1 MNIGNHLNDSL
12 NSLFLVT
19 AQVENEPANE
29 VWAGW
34 GSVFFVLGIM
44 AIVAMVVV
52 ILIWQIFRTK
62 QSTIESR
69 ATIAHEEA
77 YRRLAEEA
85 TSVQNRTA
93 AELNQLTEGMADL
106 RVRVTNIERLLRE
119 VE

>member
-1 MNIGNHLNDSL
+1 MSIGNHLGDSL
-12 NSLFLVT
+12 NSVFLVT
-19 AQVENEPANE
+19 AQVNDEYRNN
-29 VWAGW
+29 VWEGW
-34 GSVFFVLGIM
+34 GSVLLVVGGMALM
-44 AIVAMVVV
+44 AIIIMMV
-52 ILIWQIFRTK
+52 IWQVFRTR
-62 QSTIESR
+62 QATIESR

>member
-1 MNIGNHLNDSL
+1 MSIGNNLGDSL
-12 NSLFLVT
+12 NRLLLVT
-19 AQVENEPANE
+19 AQVEPEPVND

-34 GSVFFVLGIM
+34 GSVMLVVGGMVLTFGLI
-44 AIVAMVVV
+44 AM
-52 ILIWQIFRTK
+52 LIWQIFRTR
-62 QSTIESR
+62 QATIENR
-69 ATIAHEEA
+69 AMIAHEEA
-77 YRRLAEEA
+77 YRRLVEEA